1 MTVLFFLY
9 FRFLNFLK
17 LKYLNILVFLLV
29 LSSCTKEEKK
39 ENSIVIEKN
48 PSKKLF
54 DKYLSDKNKNKKND
68 LSLNKS
74 FELLKSQQNTTET
87 RTLLSDIIIEFYKK
101 SNYKKLDES
110 SKLLFKMS
118 LQSNDTLN
126 LGMSYRLRGNYF
138 YKIQKLDSSYVFYI
152 KAEKIYLKLKD
163 STNYAN
169 ILMNKG
175 IIQYSIGDYFGAELS
190 LKKANSIFKKLSNY
204 NKTYGSLDQLG
215 LVATELKEYDKGIF
229 YFNKALEAIKDLPSI
244 EDRVYYTTVCKN
256 NIGYLYLKSSDY
268 NKAIFYFEEA
278 LKNKSIIDDDPLLYS
293 TLIDNLAY
301 SRMKINNYK
310 DLPRLFIEALNVRKK
325 LENYTI
331 IVGSYIHLSEYYKN
345 RGDDKSATIFSNMAL
360 VTAKESKIPINII
373 LALKQASLVD
383 KKNALKYSEDYIRI
397 SDSLQIV
404 ERNSKDRFARIQL
417 ETDEIKKENVF
428 LEAKNRDILNYFMG
442 TMAIA
447 GLLFFMRAQRAKSRE
462 LILKQAQQKANEDI
476 YKLIIS
482 QQGKIDEGRIM
493 EKTRIAKELHD
504 GVLGRMFGLRLNLD
518 GLNHRTDD
526 EAVAERIRCL
536 EELKIIEQD
545 LREISHE
552 LSREKYVLINNFV
565 AIVNNLLEEQTK
577 INTAVLSITIGE
589 DIDWELLSN
598 TTKINL
604 YRILQESLQNI
615 NKYAQAKTI
624 KVDLRKDK
632 KGNLVL
638 NIVDDGVGF
647 ETDKNS
653 KGIGLK
659 NIVTR
664 THESE
669 GIIDIKSSKNKG
681 TQIKVTVP
689 LENKSIKI

>member
-1 MTVLFFLY
+1 M
-9 FRFLNFLK
+9 K
-17 LKYLNILVFLLV
+17 NIFTLL
-29 LSSCTKEEKK
+29 LIFISILSCTKKK
-39 ENSIVIEKN
+39 EKLTHNNNIVDSISKYISLSHNDNLDDKEKLKALDKASQLILVSKNSIKTRDYTYDLITQYYTLSNWNKYKQL
-48 PSKKLF
+48 SKT
-54 DKYLSDKNKNKKND
+54 
-68 LSLNKS
+68 
-74 FELLKSQQNTTET
+74 LLKN
-87 RTLLSDIIIEFYKK
+87 
-101 SNYKKLDES
+101 
-110 SKLLFKMS
+110 S
-118 LQSNDTLN
+118 LISNDTLN
-126 LGMSYRLRGNYF
+126 LAKSYRSLGNFYFNNQVLDSAFYF
-138 YKIQKLDSSYVFYI
+138 YSKSEKKYKLINDLDGYSTI
-152 KAEKIYLKLKD
+152 LLK
-163 STNYAN
+163 
-169 ILMNKG
+169 KG
-175 IIQYSIGDYFGAELS
+175 IIQYNINDYLAADLS
-190 LKKANSIFKKLSNY
+190 LSTSLAITKQMNDKA
-204 NKTYGSLDQLG
+204 KTYAILNQLG
-215 LVATELKEYDKGIF
+215 LVSNQLKEYDK
-229 YFNKALEAIKDLPSI
+229 ALSYLKEALKIIDNNDIQNNDHQKSI
-244 EDRVYYTTVCKN
+244 CLS
-256 NIGYLYLKSSDY
+256 NIGLVYESLKDY
-268 NKAIFYFEEA
+268 NKAIYYYKIA
-278 LKNKSIIDDDPLLYS
+278 LKVEDLKKSSPTLYS
-293 TLIDNLAY
+293 NILDNLAY
-301 SRMKINNYK
+301 SKLQKRDYI
-310 DLPRLFIEALNVRKK
+310 DLPNLFFEAFELRKK
-325 LENYTI
+325 MQNKSSI
-331 IVGSYIHLSEYYKN
+331 IVSYIHLSEFYQIIGNNQLSIHY
-345 RGDDKSATIFSNMAL
+345 
-360 VTAKESKIPINII
+360 SKIALKNSKNENVPLDII
-373 LALKQASLVD
+373 SSLKQAALVD
-383 KKNALKYSEDYIRI
+383 KINSSKYSEDYIRI
-397 SDSLQIV
+397 SDSLQLA
-404 ERNSKDRFARIQL
+404 ERNSKDRFARIEL
-417 ETDEIKKENVF
+417 ETEEIKKENVF

-518 GLNHRTDD
+518 GLNHRTDE

-577 INTAVLSITIGE
+577 INTAVLSATIGE